1 MQKIPFDEKELVIIR
16 ELPDRIPGRTGMN
29 REYARPIS
37 EKENYRLV
45 YSGEHPMWLTGR
57 SANVGFAP
65 RCIPDNIARAFVW
78 DGSGFDNTK
87 GGGKDMF
94 GVPWVYVPVV
104 GGSLEDPNVPHLMED
119 ANDWEK
125 VIKFPDIDSWDW
137 EGSRRENKEYLN
149 TGMWNMFY
157 LMNGAWFE
165 RLISFM
171 GFENACMA
179 LIDEEQEDAVKALF
193 TKTTELC
200 SANVHFARLQGIPL
214 SPMPPAGGK
223 LNEEHIGRD

>member
-1 MQKIPFDEKELVIIR
+1 
-16 ELPDRIPGRTGMN
+16 
-29 REYARPIS
+29 
-37 EKENYRLV
+37 
-45 YSGEHPMWLTGR
+45 
-57 SANVGFAP
+57 
-65 RCIPDNIARAFVW
+65 
-78 DGSGFDNTK
+78 
-87 GGGKDMF
+87 MF